1 MIKVLIVDD
10 SFIFRSGLETILKQD
25 PEIEVLGN
33 AANGQEAFEF
43 CEKMSPDLVLMDIRM
58 DVCNGVEGVKLIKD
72 KYKSIKV
79 VMLTTF
85 DDNEYIAQAL
95 KNGADG
101 YILKGVNDEDLIM
114 TIKSTMKGLSVF
126 EQKVLSNVKDQ
137 YRNIG
142 GHSKI
147 DVNLTER
154 EKQLLQEIVDGKTN
168 KEIASNFGL
177 AEGTIKNMISNL
189 LVKFK
194 LNDRT
199 QLAIFAV
206 KNNLV

>member
-25 PEIEVLGN
+25 PEIEVLGC
-33 AANGQEAFEF
+33 AANGKEAFEF
-43 CEKMSPDLVLMDIRM
+43 CGQMSPDLILMDIRM
-58 DVCNGVEGVKLIKD
+58 DVCNGVEGAKLIKD
-72 KYKSIKV
+72 KYKAIKI

-85 DDNEYIAQAL
+85 DDNEYITQAL

-147 DVNLTER
+147 EIALSER

>member
-25 PEIEVLGN
+25 PEIEVLGC
-33 AANGQEAFEF
+33 AANGKEAFVF
-43 CEKMSPDLVLMDIRM
+43 CEQMSPDLILMDIRM
-58 DVCNGVEGVKLIKD
+58 DVCNGVEGTKLIKE
-72 KYKSIKV
+72 KFKAVKI

-126 EQKVLSNVKDQ
+126 EQRVLSNVKDQ

-142 GHSKI
+142 SHSKI
-147 DVNLTER
+147 DVTLSER

>member
-33 AANGQEAFEF
+33 ASNGKEAFDF
-43 CEKMSPDLVLMDIRM
+43 CEQKSPDLVLMDIRM

-72 KYKSIKV
+72 KFKAIKV

-147 DVNLTER
+147 DIALTDR

>member
-33 AANGQEAFEF
+33 AANGKEAFEF
-43 CEKMSPDLVLMDIRM
+43 CEQTPPDLVLMDIRM
-58 DVCNGVEGVKLIKD
+58 DGCNGVEGVKLIKD

-147 DVNLTER
+147 DVALTDR

>member
-25 PEIEVLGN
+25 PEIEVLGC
-33 AANGQEAFEF
+33 AANGQEAFEL
-43 CEKMSPDLVLMDIRM
+43 CEQLVPDLVLMDIRM

-72 KYKSIKV
+72 KYKTIKV

-137 YRNIG
+137 YRNIS

-147 DVNLTER
+147 EITLSER
-154 EKQLLQEIVDGKTN
+154 EKQLLQAIVDGKTN